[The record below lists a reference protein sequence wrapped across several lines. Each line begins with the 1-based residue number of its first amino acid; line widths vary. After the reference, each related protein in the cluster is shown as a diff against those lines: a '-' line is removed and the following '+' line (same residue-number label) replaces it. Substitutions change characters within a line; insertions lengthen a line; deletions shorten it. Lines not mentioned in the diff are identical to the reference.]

1 MDKLSQ
7 AISEIGIV
15 PVIKLSDPER
25 GIKKGTDLS
34 RVRTLL
40 IYSVQIPST
49 SLR

>member
-25 GIKKGTDLS
+25 DAVKLAKALCGLAIR
-34 RVRTLL
+34 RVS
-40 IYSVQIPST
+40 INGG
-49 SLR
+49 